1 MRNSIAKLVR
11 RWRCGE
17 AVVIVSGL
25 PRSGTSMLMNM
36 LAAGGLPLMADGVR
50 APDDDNPKGYF
61 ELERVRNL
69 ENERDKSW
77 VREAR
82 GKALKVISHLL
93 KELPDG
99 NIYRVILL
107 HRDLREVVASQNLML
122 ECRGELNPVDD
133 DEAIE
138 LYEKHLANVK
148 VLADRKPNFELL
160 EVSYEEVLQ
169 NPPARAEL
177 INAFLGGGLD
187 PARMAA
193 VVDCRLYRNRKERVP
208 GRT

>member
-1 MRNSIAKLVR
+1 
-11 RWRCGE
+11 
-17 AVVIVSGL
+17 
-25 PRSGTSMLMNM
+25 MLMNM